1 VKYTNSQKVLLVL
14 DRYLLPLLLP
24 FLRFPPSLT
33 LSSLSS
39 SFVGM
44 TSIFFTI
51 SRITDREGKRVQ
63 RVGMRQAS
71 HRLKRIVAPA
81 RANANDKI

>member
-1 VKYTNSQKVLLVL
+1 MYVVW
-14 DRYLLPLLLP
+14 
-24 FLRFPPSLT
+24 
-33 LSSLSS
+33 
-39 SFVGM
+39 
-44 TSIFFTI
+44 
-51 SRITDREGKRVQ
+51 SRAWPGVVSGGITDREGKRVQ

>member
-1 VKYTNSQKVLLVL
+1 VVEALKGVDGSVAQPEMTESNA
-14 DRYLLPLLLP
+14 
-24 FLRFPPSLT
+24 SLSSSKS